1 MIARR
6 RIHVVLTAT
15 VWVALIG
22 ICFGPAV
29 LAVSP
34 EVEQPPAAA
43 GSVTL
48 QVTPSSV
55 PESGGE
61 VELLAIVR
69 DNRGR
74 PLENA
79 KVNFLTETGTL
90 ESGGRL
96 VVAGDGGAATDR
108 LTLTESELAAVEEN
122 SFRLAVAV
130 GSRGGSLVTSNVGVG
145 IQRRPQAAFRLAPG
159 DLIVAFDDESTGLVT
174 SWSWDFGD
182 GTTSTRQSP
191 SHTFPEPGHYAVTL
205 RVGNPVGSDEV
216 TRLVRVFSSQ
226 PSGE

>member
-1 MIARR
+1 MIGTR
-6 RIHVVLTAT
+6 RIHLVL
-15 VWVALIG
+15 VAIVG
-22 ICFGPAV
+22 AV
-29 LAVSP
+29 LPGVVAAP
-34 EVEQPPAAA
+34 ALAQGAEAAA

-69 DNRGR
+69 DDWGR

-96 VVAGDGGAATDR
+96 VVAGTGGGASDR
-108 LTLTESELAAVEEN
+108 LVLTASELATVEEN
-122 SFRLAVAV
+122 SFRIAVAV
-130 GSRGGSLVTSNVGVG
+130 GSGGSHLVTSNVGVG
-145 IQRRPQAAFRLAPG
+145 IQRRPEAWFTVGPG
-159 DLIVAFDDESTGLVT
+159 DLIVAFDDESEGFVT

-191 SHTFPEPGHYAVTL
+191 AHTFAEPGHYAVTL
-205 RVGNPVGSDEV
+205 RVGNSVGTDEV
-216 TRLVRVFSSQ
+216 TRLVRVFGSQ
-226 PSGE
+226 GTGE